1 MISQLKLT
9 IYSKG
14 EEMSS
19 NKNPNGTM
27 AFLLILYGS
36 SQGQFE
42 HNLKLAFPFSLYSL
56 YSLSPF
62 SFSLSVQKQHSLSNS
77 DLLLMIITA
86 SKILLQLP
94 LKPLFVFAIFHRS
107 GIAGYHLYILS
118 RCKCI
123 IPSKPKHTPR
133 F

>member
-27 AFLLILYGS
+27 AFPLILYGS

-56 YSLSPF
+56 YSLSPIP
-62 SFSLSVQKQHSLSNS
+62 SLHSLS
-77 DLLLMIITA
+77 
-86 SKILLQLP
+86 
-94 LKPLFVFAIFHRS
+94 
-107 GIAGYHLYILS
+107 LS
-118 RCKCI
+118 
-123 IPSKPKHTPR
+123 PSKSNTHSQTPIYY
-133 F
+133 